1 MQDFKIRIKQAWRYF
16 KQNTFTS
23 QNFFF
28 AAVVFI
34 VVTSIV
40 GGLSSMNR
48 NWRLEQKLEDA
59 RVTQRKLEL
68 EIDKLKYEN
77 SYYNSDEY
85 QELIAR
91 EKLDKKYP
99 GETMVILPKNSKVAK
114 EKDKQTKI
122 ATLERKKTNLEIW
135 LDFLF

>member
-1 MQDFKIRIKQAWRYF
+1 MQDKKIRLKQSWRYF

-23 QNFFF
+23 RNLFIVM
-28 AAVVFI
+28 VVFI
-34 VVTSIV
+34 VVTSVI

-59 RVTQRKLEL
+59 RVAQRKLEL

-77 SYYNSDEY
+77 TYYNSDEY
-85 QELIAR
+85 QELVAR
-91 EKLDKKYP
+91 EKLDKKFAS
-99 GETMVILPKNSKVAK
+99 ETAVIMPKNSATAK
-114 EKDKQTKI
+114 EKDKQTKL
-122 ATLERKKTNLEIW
+122 ASLERKKTNLEIW

>member
-1 MQDFKIRIKQAWRYF
+1 MQDKKIRLKQSWRYF

-23 QNFFF
+23 RNLFIVM
-28 AAVVFI
+28 VVFI
-34 VVTSIV
+34 VVTSVV

-59 RVTQRKLEL
+59 RVAQRKLEI

-77 SYYNSDEY
+77 TYYNSDEY
-85 QELIAR
+85 QELVAR
-91 EKLDKKYP
+91 EKLDKKFE
-99 GETMVILPKNSKVAK
+99 GETAVIMPKNSATAK
-114 EKDKQTKI
+114 EKDKQTKL
-122 ATLERKKTNLEIW
+122 ASLERKKTNLEIW

>member
-59 RVTQRKLEL
+59 RVTQRKLEI